1 MLNSRP
7 QSDNPHER
15 PNNPSPTDPKV
26 FRTLIHKGRK
36 FNFEF
41 CRVLEGNGSQDR
53 EVVRHP
59 GAVVLLPILGSGLE
73 AKVLLI
79 RNWRIAL
86 ETWSLELPAGTME
99 PPELPVSCAARELVE
114 ETGYKAAT
122 LIPLTR
128 FHTSPGLSDESMW
141 AFVATDLTHVGQ
153 DLEDDERI
161 EVVPVSVSE
170 CLRLIASGE
179 LCDAKS
185 MVTILLA
192 LRQGMLGI
200 V

>member
-1 MLNSRP
+1 M
-7 QSDNPHER
+7 
-15 PNNPSPTDPKV
+15 
-26 FRTLIHKGRK
+26 
-36 FNFEF
+36 
-41 CRVLEGNGSQDR
+41 
-53 EVVRHP
+53 
-59 GAVVLLPILGSGLE
+59 LPILGSGLE

-99 PPELPVSCAARELVE
+99 PPELPVSCAARELIE